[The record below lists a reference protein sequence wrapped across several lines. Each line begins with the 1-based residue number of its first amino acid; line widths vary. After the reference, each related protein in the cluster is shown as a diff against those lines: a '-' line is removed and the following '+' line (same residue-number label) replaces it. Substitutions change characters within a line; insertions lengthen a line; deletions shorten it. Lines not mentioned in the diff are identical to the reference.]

1 MEERF
6 RQLKQYIYYIIIFVI
21 SFITLV
27 FLPMIGT
34 DLNVGFSL
42 PTTPAAWTVFIVTK
56 SITAVVNVL
65 LFYCFNQQAIINI
78 SNDPRYIKARE
89 MLSKDDIKKEYKPRS
104 PRQYNFQLYGGK
116 GTSIF
121 FSSILSTF
129 AISQAILTYDWI
141 SLLSYALVITFG
153 VIFGINSMLNT
164 ERYYTEELPLYVQMV
179 TQQKENLN
187 KENNQHD

>member
-34 DLNVGFSL
+34 DLNVGFTL

-65 LFYCFNQQAIINI
+65 LFYCFNQQAIIRI
-78 SNDPRYIKARE
+78 SKDPRYIQARE
-89 MLSKDDIKKEYKPRS
+89 MLSKDNIKKEYKPRS
-104 PRQYNFQLYGGK
+104 PRQYNFQLYC
-116 GTSIF
+116 I
-121 FSSILSTF
+121 
-129 AISQAILTYDWI
+129 
-141 SLLSYALVITFG
+141 
-153 VIFGINSMLNT
+153 
-164 ERYYTEELPLYVQMV
+164 
-179 TQQKENLN
+179 
-187 KENNQHD
+187 

>member
-42 PTTPAAWTVFIVTK
+42 PTTPAAWIVFIVTK

-78 SNDPRYIKARE
+78 SKDPRYIQARE
-89 MLSKDDIKKEYKPRS
+89 MLSKDNIKNAATKYK
-104 PRQYNFQLYGGK
+104 K
-116 GTSIF
+116 V
-121 FSSILSTF
+121 
-129 AISQAILTYDWI
+129 
-141 SLLSYALVITFG
+141 LLL
-153 VIFGINSMLNT
+153 LNT
-164 ERYYTEELPLYVQMV
+164 LEVLKPIKRTLKKPTIPQIIDEIYIRE
-179 TQQKENLN
+179 
-187 KENNQHD
+187 

>member
-6 RQLKQYIYYIIIFVI
+6 RQLKQYIYYILIFIV

-56 SITAVVNVL
+56 SISAVVNVM
-65 LFYCFNQQAIINI
+65 LFYCFNQQAVINV
-78 SNDPRYIKARE
+78 SKDERYLKAKE
-89 MLSKDDIKKEYKPRS
+89 KLSKSDIKKEYKPRS

-116 GTSIF
+116 GTTIF
-121 FSSILSTF
+121 ISSILSTF

-153 VIFGINSMLNT
+153 VIFGINSQLNT
-164 ERYYTEELPLYVQMV
+164 ERYLTEELPLYAEMI
-179 TQQKENLN
+179 TQQNLEKEKSGN
-187 KENNQHD
+187 D